1 MMNERITENIVRQHF
16 SSYGSAVQLE
26 EQRSE
31 SRRIQRLLQT
41 ASKSGTGQIGKPEFI
56 VRFDD
61 APDLVVVVECKADKL
76 RHRSADMDDPQRYAV
91 DGALHYASHLSKEFD
106 ALAIGVSGTTDPLVS
121 HFLHLKGEDSA
132 AQIFGERLLS
142 PSDYI
147 RGYYGDPGKYRQDYD
162 SLVRFMRNL
171 NTRLHS
177 YKVSESHRA
186 VLLSAILIALD
197 RQAFAS
203 AYSSENNPTVLA
215 RSVVESAMAQL
226 LEAGVSGFRL
236 EPVRREFEFLLTSP
250 ILSKKPHVLRE
261 IIHETEREVNSFIK
275 NHKYRD
281 VLGSL
286 FVEFLRYANSEKGLG
301 IVLTPPHI
309 TEFFA
314 DIAQV
319 NPKSVVYD
327 NCAGTG
333 GFLISAMR
341 KMVDQAK
348 GDTALETNIKKEQI
362 YGVEMQSN
370 IFSLAVS
377 NMYIHQDGKSNMEF
391 GDCFDP
397 TIMENMRARRPT
409 VGFLNPPYKANKATD
424 TEELSFVANNLN
436 CLTQGAACAAIVPM
450 QSALSTNRRI
460 ASLKS
465 ELLKKHTLEAV
476 LSMPDEL
483 FFNSNVNVVSC
494 VMVFTA
500 HRPHPEQKEVFL
512 GYCKDDG
519 FVKRRIG
526 GRCDALERW
535 DAIREEWL
543 RLYFN
548 RIAKPGSS
556 VCVRVDGDSEWAA
569 EAYIETDLN
578 ALTPDVFEAALHE
591 YASYLFSNGRL
602 RAASDK
608 AASEEKPMELFERKW
623 ALIPLQNLFDI
634 KGTKTT
640 PFRELQYF
648 EGEKRYPYVKTA
660 ATNNG
665 VGGEFAHWTERGGV
679 LTVDSAVKGYCSYQR
694 WNFSASDH
702 VEKLIPRFNMD
713 IALAMFLA
721 TVINQEQYRYSYG
734 RKCSQTRLRKAS
746 VALPVLPDTDDAPD
760 FDFMREYIARLRYS
774 DNCIRL
780 ENAERASEAN
790 PA

>member
-16 SSYGSAVQLE
+16 SSYEDVVQLE

-31 SRRIQRLLQT
+31 SLRIQRLLQT
-41 ASKSGTGQIGKPEFI
+41 ASKSGTGRIGKPEFI
-56 VRFDD
+56 VRFNE
-61 APDLVVVVECKADKL
+61 APDLVVVIECKADKL
-76 RHRSADMDDPQRYAV
+76 LHRSQDLDDPQRYAV
-91 DGALHYASHLSKEFD
+91 DGALHYASYLSKEFD
-106 ALAIGVSGTTDPLVS
+106 ALAIGVSGTADPLVS
-121 HFLHLKGEDSA
+121 HFLHLKGGDA
-132 AQIFGERLLS
+132 AAPIFGERLLS

-147 RGYYGDPGKYRQDYD
+147 RGYYDDPGKYRQDYD
-162 SLVRFMRNL
+162 SLIRYMRDL
-171 NTRLHS
+171 NSKLHS

-186 VLLSAILIALD
+186 ALLSAILIALD
-197 RQAFAS
+197 RQAFANS
-203 AYSSENNPTVLA
+203 YSSENNPTVLA
-215 RSVVESAMAQL
+215 RSVVDSAMAQL

-236 EPVRREFEFLLTSP
+236 KPVQHEFEFLLTSP
-250 ILSKKPHVLRE
+250 ILSKRRHVLRE
-261 IIHETEREVNSFIK
+261 IIHETDQEVNSFIK

-286 FVEFLRYANSEKGLG
+286 YVEFLRYANSEKGLG

-348 GDTALETNIKKEQI
+348 GDTALETSIKKEQI
-362 YGVEMQSN
+362 YGVEMQSS

-391 GDCFDP
+391 GDCFDAK
-397 TIMENMRARRPT
+397 IMENMRAHRPT
-409 VGFLNPPYKANKATD
+409 VGLLNPPYKANKATD
-424 TEELSFVANNLN
+424 TEELSFVANNLS
-436 CLTQGAACAAIVPM
+436 CLTQGGTCVAIVPM

-460 ASLKS
+460 VALKS

-494 VMVFTA
+494 VMIFTA

-556 VCVRVDGDSEWAA
+556 VCVRLDSDSEWAA
-569 EAYIETDLN
+569 EAYIETDQN
-578 ALTPDVFEAALHE
+578 ALTSDVFEAALHE

-602 RAASDK
+602 DAASDK
-608 AASEEKPMELFERKW
+608 AASEENPMELFERKW
-623 ALIPLQNLFDI
+623 ALIPLRNLFDI

-640 PFRELQYF
+640 PLRELQYF
-648 EGEKRYPYVKTA
+648 EGEKKYPYVKTA

-665 VGGEFAHWTERGGV
+665 VGGEFAYWTERGGV

-734 RKCSQTRLRKAS
+734 RKCSQTRLRKADI
-746 VALPVLPDTDDAPD
+746 ALPVLPDTDDAPD
-760 FDFMREYIARLRYS
+760 FDFMREYILRLRFS
-774 DNCIRL
+774 ENCIRL
-780 ENAERASEAN
+780 EGAD
-790 PA
+790 PQD